1 MTRTTDQNGNVYTDD
16 LSFTNHIIK
25 SVRCTDV
32 SDVICIPFSAEFA
45 SVKKVYIH
53 CFNGLT
59 MTNITNTA
67 MSFAVEYEVK

>member
-1 MTRTTDQNGNVYTDD
+1 MTLTTDQNGNVYTDG
-16 LSFTNHIIK
+16 LSFATHIIK
-25 SVRCTDV
+25 SVRCTNV

-59 MTNITNTA
+59 MTNIANET
-67 MSFAVEYEVK
+67 MSFVVEYEVK